1 MSTQLKNFIII
12 DGSYFIFYR
21 YYALVQWWSFYK
33 KEKIENAFNNEEF
46 INKFKSSFNDKI
58 KEISKKLKIENP
70 IYFVAKDCPRDTI
83 WRHSYIEKYKANR
96 FYTTSVN
103 KDISK
108 FFEMV
113 YKDKLFEN
121 AGVKEVI
128 QFSELEADDCIAL
141 TIKYIFN
148 LFKEKEHEKLQ
159 YGYSHLNIYIIASD
173 IDYLQLLEPGLH
185 IYDLKYKSIKESKKY
200 TGDAQQDLFCKI
212 VMGDKSDNIPS
223 IFPKCGLKTAIKFYK
238 NSDIFEEKLK
248 QFHNSKELFERNRQ
262 IIDFNYIPLEK
273 QEHFYKYVKTIIEN
287 IN

>member
-1 MSTQLKNFIII
+1 MSIQINNFIII

-46 INKFKSSFNDKI
+46 LNKFKLSFIDKV

-70 IYFVAKDCPRDTI
+70 TYLVAKDCPRDTI

-96 FYTTSVN
+96 IYDTNVI
-103 KDISK
+103 KDISN

-113 YKDKLFEN
+113 YRDKLFEI
-121 AGVKEVI
+121 AGVKEI
-128 QFSELEADDCIAL
+128 IRFSELEADDCIAL
-141 TIKYIFN
+141 TTKYIFN
-148 LFKEKEHEKLQ
+148 QFKEQHGKVQGKP
-159 YGYSHLNIYIIASD
+159 YLNMYIIASD

-212 VMGDKSDNIPS
+212 VMGDKSDNIPP
-223 IFPKCGLKTAIKFYK
+223 IFPKCGLKTAIKCYENPTF
-238 NSDIFEEKLK
+238 FEEKLK
-248 QFHNSKELFERNRQ
+248 QFPNSKELFERNRQ
-262 IIDFNYIPLEK
+262 VIDFNYIPIKK
-273 QEHFYKYVKTIIEN
+273 QEDFYEYISN
-287 IN
+287 NHLL

>member
-1 MSTQLKNFIII
+1 MSIQINNFIII

-46 INKFKSSFNDKI
+46 LNKFKLSFIDKV

-70 IYFVAKDCPRDTI
+70 TYLVAKDCPRDTI

-96 FYTTSVN
+96 IYDTNVI
-103 KDISK
+103 KDISN

-113 YKDKLFEN
+113 YRDKLFET
-121 AGVKEVI
+121 AGVKEI
-128 QFSELEADDCIAL
+128 IRFSELEADDCIAL
-141 TIKYIFN
+141 TTKYIFKQ
-148 LFKEKEHEKLQ
+148 FKEQHGKLQ
-159 YGYSHLNIYIIASD
+159 GNTYLNMYIIASD

-212 VMGDKSDNIPS
+212 VMGDKSDNIPP
-223 IFPKCGLKTAIKFYK
+223 IFPKCGLKTAIKCYENPTF
-238 NSDIFEEKLK
+238 FEEKLK
-248 QFHNSKELFERNRQ
+248 QFPNSKELFERNRQ
-262 IIDFNYIPLEK
+262 VIDFNFIPSDKQQAFYEYISKILL
-273 QEHFYKYVKTIIEN
+273 
-287 IN
+287 